1 MWPLHEALRAFCVPD
16 VSLFPQWHEIEIFC
30 CSVFSQLLGF
40 LSLCN
45 PKFLLYVDYFGAADT
60 IWFIL
65 ISVQPKILV
74 R

>member
-16 VSLFPQWHEIEIFC
+16 VPLFPQWHEIEICC

-45 PKFLLYVDYFGAADT
+45 PKFRSDRRPGRHSAKPTYIQIIFIKPLL
-60 IWFIL
+60 L
-65 ISVQPKILV
+65 
-74 R
+74 